1 MQVKPLRSKLLCGL
15 AILFTTTL
23 GFSTAAAASPGSP
36 QSDAEAVKLES
47 ASLQWEV
54 PGKRSSGVLT
64 IAGPGGSMER
74 REIASGSTP
83 AFSLYDAKGFPR
95 PDGSYKW
102 ELVLAPEGAGS
113 AGRVLSGSFQ
123 ILNGAF
129 VQPGEVERPASTR
142 RQSGPQSSVAK
153 DQTVG
158 DDLIVFG
165 SLCVGLDC
173 VNGESFGADNLRLKA
188 NVLRLKFDDT
198 STGGFPA
205 NDWQLTANDS
215 GSGGLN
221 KFSIEDITGAK
232 VPFTLEAGA
241 PNNSLYVSPSGRIG
255 VGTSVPAAH
264 LHVATGNTPSLRLE
278 QNVSGG
284 LPARTWDVAGS
295 DTAFA
300 VKDVTGATTPLQIQP
315 GAPTNSLYLNA
326 SGYLGINTASPAVP
340 FHIYRDTGTPSFA
353 SMLKITNRGGI
364 QFLLERLDGNDWQFS
379 NFGASFQISV
389 PGSPVGQFNLVDN
402 GDLQIGHDVYAH
414 AFIPSSSRELKENFS
429 PVNGREILAKLA
441 AMPLTEWSFRTE
453 PAKRHIG
460 PVAEDFQA
468 TFGLGQEGQGL
479 NLTDVNGVTIAAL
492 QGLHAQ
498 VEEQRQT
505 IEKQQA
511 LIRQL
516 EERLARLE
524 GKQSVEHE

>member
-1 MQVKPLRSKLLCGL
+1 MCVKPLRIKPFCSL
-15 AILFTTTL
+15 AVTFAALFL
-23 GFSTAAAASPGSP
+23 PSGTASAKPRSQ
-36 QSDAEAVKLES
+36 QSDAVRVTLEPS
-47 ASLQWEV
+47 GAQWEAF
-54 PGKRSSGVLT
+54 GKNRSGMLT
-64 IAGPGGSMER
+64 VAAPDGSMER
-74 REIASGSTP
+74 RAVASGSTP
-83 AFSLYDAKGFPR
+83 AFSLYDTKGFPR
-95 PDGSYKW
+95 PDGFYKW
-102 ELVLAPEGAGS
+102 ELVVAPEGPDS
-113 AGRVLSGSFQ
+113 SGRVLSGSFQ

-129 VQPGEVERPASTR
+129 VQPGETEQPISPR
-142 RQSGPQSSVAK
+142 RRSGPQASVAK

-158 DDLIVFG
+158 DDLIVYG

-173 VNGESFGADNLRLKA
+173 SNGESFGSDNLRLKA
-188 NVLRLKFDDT
+188 NILRLKFDDT
-198 STGGFPA
+198 STGGGFPA

-221 KFSIEDITGAK
+221 KFSIEDVAGAK

-241 PNNSLYVSPSGRIG
+241 PNNSLYVSPSGKIG
-255 VGTSVPAAH
+255 VGTAVPAANV
-264 LHVATGNTPSLRLE
+264 HVTSGNTPSLRLE

-284 LPARTWDVAGS
+284 LPARTWDVAAS

-300 VKDVTGATTPLQIQP
+300 VKDATGATTPLQIQP
-315 GAPTNSLYLNA
+315 GAPTNSLFLNA
-326 SGYLGINTASPAVP
+326 SGYLGIGTSSPGVP
-340 FHIYRDTGTPSFA
+340 LHLYRDTGSPSLA
-353 SMLKITNRGGI
+353 NMLRITNRGGI
-364 QFLLERLDGNDWQFS
+364 QFLLERLDGNSWQFA
-379 NFGASFQISV
+379 NFNSSFQISV
-389 PGSPVGQFNLVDN
+389 PGSPVGQFNLVSN

-429 PVNGREILAKLA
+429 PVNGREILVKLA
-441 AMPLTEWSFRTE
+441 AMPLKEWSFRTE

-468 TFGLGQEGQGL
+468 AFGLGQEGQGL

-498 VEEQRQT
+498 VEDQRQT

-516 EERLARLE
+516 EERLSRLE
-524 GKQSVEHE
+524 GQR